1 MAFNHWVEGS
11 SPSRITIIF
20 NKLGQPKRLPFSCL
34 RAYCVSNFKIY
45 FSHISFSILVK
56 DTLRSELGTF
66 KNNYKMMIFS
76 DINLAR
82 RLERAEARSNASF
95 VEARAK
101 MFPDSGAEWI
111 EAAGA
116 YAMFD
121 GNESPLTQ
129 TFGLGIFEEATH
141 EVLEKLEAFFVKH
154 DAPVF
159 HEVSPMADAS
169 IINLLNERGY
179 QPIELTSVM
188 FMPIEEIKLD
198 LVLNQ
203 NIKTR
208 IIEPGEE
215 KIWARTSANGWATE
229 MEGLAEFMFEF
240 GQVGAKCAGGFPYLA
255 EIENEP
261 TATGML
267 FVFDDVAL
275 LAGASTVPEGRRQG
289 AQLAL
294 LDARLKFAVEQG
306 CNLAM
311 MGASPGSQ
319 SQRNAEKNGFR
330 IAYTR
335 TKWKLK

>member
-1 MAFNHWVEGS
+1 
-11 SPSRITIIF
+11 
-20 NKLGQPKRLPFSCL
+20 
-34 RAYCVSNFKIY
+34 
-45 FSHISFSILVK
+45 
-56 DTLRSELGTF
+56 
-66 KNNYKMMIFS
+66 MIFS

-82 RLERAEARSNASF
+82 LLERTEARSNADF

-121 GNESPLTQ
+121 GVESPLTQ
-129 TFGLGIFEEATH
+129 TFGLGVFEEATH
-141 EVLEKLEAFFVKH
+141 EVLEKFETFFKKH
-154 DAPVF
+154 NAPVF

-179 QPIELTSVM
+179 QPIELTSLM
-188 FMPIEEIKLD
+188 FLPIEEIKLD
-198 LVLNQ
+198 SVVNP

-208 IIEPGEE
+208 IIKAGEE

-240 GQVGAKCAGGFPYLA
+240 GQVGAKCAGAFSFLA

-261 TATGML
+261 TATATLLVYDG
-267 FVFDDVAL
+267 VAL

-306 CNLAM
+306 CTLAM

-330 IAYTR
+330 VAYTR
-335 TKWKLK
+335 TKWQLKN